1 MNGNLRTNTQFK
13 QTPFGFADDDEVF
26 YPETDGIPMAE
37 TDKHRDLMLE
47 LIESLKRFYAEEPEI
62 YVTGDLLLYYLE
74 GVPQECVAPDV
85 MVCFGVPKKERRIY
99 KLWEEKVAPSIVIEL
114 ASHSTYKNDREGKRD
129 LYESLG
135 VSEYFIYNP
144 EYPKTL
150 PSLLAYRLNDGEYKK
165 IRIENGRVLS
175 EILNLELVDTG
186 NTLRLF
192 NPQSEKFLPTFAELF
207 NAEERAESER
217 DLRIK
222 AEAEIEKLKAELAKL
237 KNG

>member
-1 MNGNLRTNTQFK
+1 MNGNLRTNARFE

-26 YPETDGIPMAE
+26 YPETDGKPMAE
-37 TDKHRDLMLE
+37 TDRHRKLILE
-47 LIESLKRFYAEEPEI
+47 LTEAFERFYAEEPEI

-99 KLWEEKVAPSIVIEL
+99 KLWEEKIAPSIIIEL
-114 ASHSTYKNDREGKRD
+114 ASHSTYKKDRESKRE
-129 LYESLG
+129 LYEFLG
-135 VSEYFIYNP
+135 VNEYFIYNP

-150 PSLLAYRLNDGEYKK
+150 PSLLAYRLENGEYQK

-175 EILNLELVDTG
+175 RVLNLELVDTG

-192 NPQSEKFLPTFAELF
+192 NPQTEKFLPNFAELSQVL
-207 NAEERAESER
+207 ERAGR
-217 DLRIK
+217 D
-222 AEAEIEKLKAELAKL
+222 EAEIEKLKAELARL
-237 KNG
+237 KND

>member
-1 MNGNLRTNTQFK
+1 MNGHLNTNLQITTRPLIFE
-13 QTPFGFADDDEVF
+13 GEEIF
-26 YPETDGIPMAE
+26 YPESDGKPMAE
-37 TDKHRDLMLE
+37 TDKHRNLLVE
-47 LIESLKRFYAEEPEI
+47 LIESLKNFYAEDSEI
-62 YVTGDLLLYYLE
+62 YVTGDLFLYYLE

-129 LYESLG
+129 LYEFLG
-135 VSEYFIYNP
+135 VKEYFIYNP

-150 PSLLAYRLNDGEYKK
+150 PSLLAYRLQDGEYQK
-165 IRIENGRVLS
+165 ISIENGRIFS
-175 EILNLELVDTG
+175 EVVGLELVDTG

-192 NPQSEKFLPTFAELF
+192 NPQTDKFLPSLAELSQ
-207 NAEERAESER
+207 AAERAER
-217 DLRIK
+217 
-222 AEAEIEKLKAELAKL
+222 AEAEIERLKAELAQL